1 MSEQKKLKNN
11 KHKQFGLGMLVLM
24 AIWVIFS
31 LVFSSSSLPS
41 LSPDESDDINSLPN
55 FSTYT
60 DTQEKKQAFF
70 DFLFP
75 IAVNENLFLLEIRT
89 QLTNLEQKNNLKAL
103 SNEELTWLSQLQAD
117 YLIESEDTEVVI
129 QSLLKQIDIIP
140 PSLILAQA
148 AIESGWGTS
157 RFAKKA
163 NNLFGHW
170 CFSEG
175 CGLIPK
181 ARSDGKV
188 HEVAKFDSVND
199 SVRSYLKN
207 LNSFHSYEK
216 FRILRSQSA
225 IKETGKGVLELVPGL
240 GAYSEQGN
248 LYIRKVTNMIKQN
261 NLQRFDS
268 IFIEQ
273 LNKI

>member
-1 MSEQKKLKNN
+1 MSEQEKLKSN
-11 KHKQFGLGMLVLM
+11 KHKQFSLGMLVLM
-24 AIWVIFS
+24 ASWVILSLLFS
-31 LVFSSSSLPS
+31 NSSLPS
-41 LSPDESDDINSLPN
+41 LSPDESDDIYSLPN
-55 FSTYT
+55 FSAYT
-60 DTQEKKQAFF
+60 DTQKKKQAFF

-75 IAVNENLFLLEIRT
+75 IAVNENLFLMQIRT
-89 QLTNLEQKNNLKAL
+89 QLNDLGQKNNLEAL
-103 SNEELTWLSQLQAD
+103 TTDELEWLSQLRSD
-117 YLIESEDTEVVI
+117 YLIESDDTEVVI
-129 QSLLKQIDIIP
+129 QSLLKRIDIIP

-157 RFAKKA
+157 RFARKA

-181 ARSDGKV
+181 ARSDGKA
-188 HEVAKFDSVND
+188 HEVAKFDSVNE
-199 SVRSYLKN
+199 SIRSYLKN
-207 LNSFHSYEK
+207 LNSFHRYEH
-216 FRILRSQSA
+216 FRTLRSQSS
-225 IKETGKGVLELVPGL
+225 IKETGKGVLKLVPGL
-240 GAYSEQGN
+240 LAYSEQGN
-248 LYIRKVTNMIKQN
+248 LYIRKVTRMIKQN

>member
-1 MSEQKKLKNN
+1 MSNQKKLKNN
-11 KHKQFGLGMLVLM
+11 THKQFGLSMLVLM

-31 LVFSSSSLPS
+31 LLFSNSSLPS
-41 LSPDESDDINSLPN
+41 LSPDASNDINSLPN
-55 FSTYT
+55 FSAYT

-70 DFLFP
+70 EFLFP
-75 IAVNENLFLLEIRT
+75 IAVDENLFLMQIRR
-89 QLTNLEQKNNLKAL
+89 QLKDLQQKNNLQTL
-103 SNEELTWLSQLQAD
+103 STDELEWLSQLRSD
-117 YLIESEDTEVVI
+117 YMIESEDTEVVI

-148 AIESGWGTS
+148 ALESGWGTS
-157 RFAKKA
+157 RFATKA

-175 CGLIPK
+175 CGLVPK
-181 ARSDGKV
+181 ARSDDKS

-199 SVRSYLKN
+199 SIRSYLKN
-207 LNSFHSYEK
+207 LNSFHRYEN
-216 FRILRSQSA
+216 FRTLRSQSD
-225 IKETGKGVLELVPGL
+225 IKETGKGVLKLVPGL
-240 GAYSEQGN
+240 EAYSEQGN